1 MEAYFDAMFETYD
14 LLQNVMLTRVYFC
27 FQDGSEKSDSKLP
40 HGVTATFVRFVRELI
55 GRADGF
61 VLCIA
66 LLVAALAVSY
76 TGICKERQHTS
87 KTAPSQTDSVPPVK
101 KKLP

>member
-27 FQDGSEKSDSKLP
+27 FQDGSEKSDSKLL

-66 LLVAALAVSY
+66 TPLRELTCHTGSHSVTCHAAELTFPPLL
-76 TGICKERQHTS
+76 Q
-87 KTAPSQTDSVPPVK
+87 P
-101 KKLP
+101 KLVLD